1 MSFIND
7 LPETFNNLSQN
18 TRDVNLPLIVVN
30 PTSAGGA
37 TAKLWAGAASDFAT
51 HFGAFGVEFTQ
62 ARGDGRRIALEAAR
76 QGRKFIIACGG
87 DGTINEVANGILES
101 GRDAELGILPNGTGG
116 DFRRTFEIPTFS
128 AKAAGYLRDGVTRKI
143 DVGRAT
149 FVNHEGETVS
159 RYFLGI
165 ASLGLSTSVIK
176 KVKKDKSFEWLP
188 FKAISGRATFAWSTL
203 AATLAMKYTSVQVQI
218 DDARARDL
226 SVVNFIV
233 ANARYFGGGMKIA
246 PDARLDDGLFDVVMI
261 GEISSAKILANSYK
275 LYAGTHG
282 NVAEV
287 HQTQGKKVAVKPL
300 NGEIIQF
307 EIDGELPGILPA
319 TFEIVPQ
326 ALKIRVPSNLGN
338 V

>member
-1 MSFIND
+1 MS
-7 LPETFNNLSQN
+7 
-18 TRDVNLPLIVVN
+18 RDSSANKDISLPLIIVN

-37 TAKLWAGAASDFAT
+37 TARLWAGAASDFAT
-51 HFGAFGVEFTQ
+51 HFGAFSVEFTRQ
-62 ARGDGRRIALEAAR
+62 PGDGKRIALAAAQ

-101 GRDAELGILPNGTGG
+101 GMDAELGILPNGTGG
-116 DFRRTFEIPTFS
+116 DFRRTFDIPTFS
-128 AKAAGYLRDGVTRKI
+128 ARAAKYLRDGVTRKI

-149 FVNHEGETVS
+149 FVDASGETVS

-176 KVKKDKSFEWLP
+176 KVKRDKSFEWIP

-203 AATLAMKYTSVQVQI
+203 ANTLAMKYTSVQVKI
-218 DDARARDL
+218 DDGRTRDL
-226 SVVNFIV
+226 SMVNFVI
-233 ANARYFGGGMKIA
+233 ANARFFGGGMKIA

-282 NVAEV
+282 SVSEV
-287 HQTQGKKVAVKPL
+287 HQTQGKNISLKPL
-300 NGEIIQF
+300 NGETIQF
-307 EIDGELPGILPA
+307 EIDGELPGVLPA

-326 ALKIRVPSNLGN
+326 ALKIRVPANLTK
-338 V
+338 